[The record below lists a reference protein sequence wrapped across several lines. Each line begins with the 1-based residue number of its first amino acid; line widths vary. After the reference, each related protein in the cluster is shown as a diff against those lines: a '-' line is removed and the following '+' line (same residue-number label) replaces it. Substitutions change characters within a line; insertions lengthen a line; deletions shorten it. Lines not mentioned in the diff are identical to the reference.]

1 MAITRLGGA
10 NAITGTIPTSVAP
23 GRGSYI
29 KIANADFSSVSSITL
44 DNFTTDYK
52 LYFFR
57 INFDFGSVTNKRL
70 NLVLRSSSSDL
81 TSGYH
86 SSADYVNAGVNSG
99 SIQSSNSASSIS
111 LTGDVDTVGNGHI
124 FFQTPAQSSFIT
136 TTEST
141 FITEDSSNTQ
151 RILGFASR
159 DTEEANNGFK
169 ISVTGDTISGS
180 YALYGVNE

>member
-1 MAITRLGGA
+1 MALTRIPGA
-10 NAITGTIPTSVAP
+10 TAITGTIPTSVAP

-29 KIANADFSSVSSITL
+29 KIANADFSSVASITL

-70 NLVLRSSSSDL
+70 DLVLRSSSSDL

-111 LTGDVDTVGNGHI
+111 LTGDVDTVGSGHM

-151 RILGFASR
+151 RVVGFASR